1 MNTTD
6 YATPQDRLNPPA
18 RCLCVRCLDGSNA
31 RISEQFRRGTRPYT
45 PAVRTDVRETMRRW
59 CVENGYPVP
68 AWLPKPR
75 RRRKASMV
83 RGSDLPALV
92 RRQAG

>member
-1 MNTTD
+1 MID
-6 YATPQDRLNPPA
+6 YATPQDRLNPPQ
-18 RCLCVRCLDGSNA
+18 RCGCPLCVSGENDLA
-31 RISEQFRRGTRPYT
+31 REQFRSAPRPYT
-45 PAVRTDVRETMRRW
+45 PAVKTDVRVTMYRW